1 MKKQNGREIEKDK
14 TIYKLKSYKEG
25 FRINQEKII
34 DVSPF

>member
-14 TIYKLKSYKEG
+14 TIYKLKSYKG